1 MTPGSFIPAE
11 TAFFMP
17 QKHSTLLIPLLFA
30 GVLMGA
36 LDLAIIGPALP
47 AIQAEFGMNDRQL
60 SVLFNAYVLC
70 QIVGTPLLAKL
81 SDRFGAQ
88 AIYIFSIGCFA
99 AGSLLIVTTSI
110 PGLVFMGRG
119 IQGFG
124 AGGIFPVAAAVI
136 GAELPR
142 EKRGPALGLIG
153 VVFGAAF
160 LLGPILGGVLLR
172 FSWQWLFIINLP
184 IAALLIYGA
193 RRLLPTARAAKPRPF
208 DLAGSFAL
216 TIALTALV
224 ISLNN
229 FDSLAVMASLKSPF
243 FLPFVLVFAVAGWK
257 FWRIEQRTADPIIRP
272 AFFRSRQI
280 TATCLVALGAG
291 AIQSGSVFYPA
302 LAVAALG
309 VSQSDAAFLLLPGV
323 VASMISSPIVGRLLN
338 HIGTRTIVFASLML
352 VYASLMTY
360 GLADLR
366 IATFIGAGIVGGIG
380 MAGLVGAPLRLS
392 MLNAAAPRDR
402 GSAQGLLNV
411 FYSVGRLLGAAIVG
425 GVAASHGGGTTGYQV
440 AFVVL
445 GIPAAVMV
453 FVATRMQ
460 SWATEQAIDEQKPE
474 TQST

>member
-1 MTPGSFIPAE
+1 MSQQHPS
-11 TAFFMP
+11 
-17 QKHSTLLIPLLFA
+17 LLLALLFF

-99 AGSLLIVTTSI
+99 AGSLLIVTAAT
-110 PGLVFMGRG
+110 PGLLFTGRG

-136 GAELPR
+136 GTELPR

-172 FSWQWLFIINLP
+172 FAWQWLFIINLP
-184 IAALLIYGA
+184 IAALLVYGA
-193 RRLLPTARAAKPRPF
+193 LRLLPTESAAEPRPF
-208 DLAGSFAL
+208 DLGGAATLSV
-216 TIALTALV
+216 ALTALV
-224 ISLNN
+224 VALNN
-229 FDSLAVMASLKSPF
+229 FNSIAIMASLKSPL
-243 FLPFVLVFAVAGWK
+243 FLPAVLVFVLAGLK
-257 FWRIEQRTADPIIRP
+257 FWQIEQRTADPIIRP
-272 AFFRSRQI
+272 AFFESRQI
-280 TATCLVALGAG
+280 TATCYVALGAG

-302 LAVAALG
+302 LAVAALS
-309 VSQSDAAFLLLPGV
+309 VSQADAAFLLLPGV
-323 VASMISSPIVGRLLN
+323 VASMISSPIVGKLLN

-352 VYASLMTY
+352 VYGSLMTY
-360 GLADLR
+360 GLTDLSV
-366 IATFIGAGIVGGIG
+366 ATFIAAGIVGGIG

-440 AFVVL
+440 AFVTL
-445 GIPAAVMV
+445 GIPAAAMV
-453 FVATRMQ
+453 FVATRMK
-460 SWATEQAIDEQKPE
+460 SRTAEQAMYEQKIS
-474 TQST
+474 TQSA